1 MAQVKE
7 FVTKSFVL
15 LKEHTPAQAFCVR
28 TEIPHCCPKSLN
40 LKFILAL
47 HYKNNCGN

>member
-15 LKEHTPAQAFCVR
+15 LKEHTPAQAFCVDR
-28 TEIPHCCPKSLN
+28 NTTLLSKEFKLEIHFSITL
-40 LKFILAL
+40 
-47 HYKNNCGN
+47 